1 MIDSKLE
8 ELTKDVLA
16 HSDMVGVISSYIH
29 LTRKGR
35 NFWAPCPF
43 HDDSNPSLSVNP
55 EKRIWKCWVCGFGG
69 TEINFVQRYEKITY
83 FEALKKVAEINGY
96 TDERLQGFV
105 KQKPVDEKKVPLL
118 KALND
123 LTVYYQYALNTEEG
137 KEGLDYFE
145 SRNLDAN
152 CRAKYRLGYSFKDG
166 KATCDFLQSKGHSLK
181 TIDDIG
187 IAVLSNGN
195 YVDKSAGRVIFP
207 ICDADGNV
215 IGYSARRLGSGS
227 EAKYVNSPETYLF
240 HKSNVLY
247 NFHIAK
253 EKAKLNGFIYVC
265 EGFMDVFALGKI
277 GIDNAVAL
285 MGTALTKEHIGMLRS
300 LNAEVRL
307 CLDGDLPGQK
317 AMMEASKAL
326 AKAGINVRV
335 VDNQNSPKDPD
346 EILNQDGPEALKR
359 YVNNLISR
367 IDFALNYFKNT
378 NPLTTLDSKK
388 ALIKQFIPILLDIK
402 SQLELDSYLI
412 KLAGVTGFEVQ
423 AIRDLL
429 KKARLEAREQNS
441 DPSVV
446 IRDFHP
452 ERKILRR
459 LELAERELLYQMLNN
474 QEAIYFYE
482 ENVGGFYDDVYREVA
497 NYVIDY
503 AKIHDNFQMLD
514 IMSSLESSE
523 LDNKDAMVREIVDMS
538 LEPMHNK
545 QCSRELLENLLAS
558 MNDEKEKIFEKDTL
572 ELSLSGKDPLEKARI
587 LAEYNRRKMKKV
599 EQENMK
605 KEGGK

>member
-1 MIDSKLE
+1 MIDSKLD

-16 HSDMVGVISSYIH
+16 HSDMVGTISSYIR
-29 LTRKGR
+29 LTKKGR
-35 NFWAPCPF
+35 NYWAPCPF

-69 TEINFVQRYEKITY
+69 TEVNFVQRYEKIGY

-96 TDERLQGFV
+96 TDPRLEGFV

-145 SRNLDAN
+145 NRHLDAT
-152 CRAKYRLGYSFKDG
+152 CRAKYKLGYAFKDG
-166 KATCDFLQSKGHSLK
+166 KATCDFLQSKGHSVK

-195 YVDKSAGRVIFP
+195 YVDKSAGRAIFP

-215 IGYSARRLGSGS
+215 IGYSARRIGNGT
-227 EAKYVNSPETYLF
+227 EAKYINSPETYLF

-253 EKAKLNGFIYVC
+253 EKAKLSGYIYVC

-300 LNAEVRL
+300 LNCEVRL

-326 AKAGINVRV
+326 AKAGINVRI

-346 EILNQDGPEALKR
+346 EILNQDGEEALRR
-359 YVNNLISR
+359 YVNNLVNR

-388 ALIKQFIPILLDIK
+388 TLVKQFIPILLDIK

-412 KLAGVTGFEVQ
+412 KLSGVTGFEVQ

-429 KKARLEAREQNS
+429 RRARQEAKQQAA
-441 DPSVV
+441 DPTVV

-452 ERKILRR
+452 ERKVLRR
-459 LELAERELLYQMLNN
+459 LALAERELLYQMLNN
-474 QEAIYFYE
+474 PDAIYFYE
-482 ENVGGFYDDVYREVA
+482 ENVGAFYDDVYREVA

-503 AKIHDNFQMLD
+503 AKVHDDFKMFD
-514 IMSSLESSE
+514 IMSSLEMSE
-523 LDNKDAMVREIVDMS
+523 LDNKDSMIREVMDMS
-538 LEPMHNK
+538 LEDMHNDK
-545 QCSRELLENLLAS
+545 CTPELLNNLLS
-558 MNDEKEKIFEKDTL
+558 SIEEEKDKIFEKDTL
-572 ELSLSGKDPLEKARI
+572 EASLNGKDPMEKARI

-599 EQENMK
+599 EEQNKK

>member
-1 MIDSKLE
+1 MNTSLD
-8 ELTKDVLA
+8 ELTRDVLA
-16 HSDMVGVISSYIH
+16 HSDIVGTISSYIH
-29 LTRKGR
+29 LTKKGR
-35 NFWAPCPF
+35 NYWAVCPF
-43 HDDSNPSLSVNP
+43 HDDSNPSISVNP
-55 EKRIWKCWVCGFGG
+55 EKRMWKCWVCGFGG
-69 TEINFVQRYEKITY
+69 TEISFVQRYEKITY

-96 TDERLQGFV
+96 TDPRLEGFV

-137 KEGLDYFE
+137 KEGLQYFE
-145 SRNLDAN
+145 SRNLDEA
-152 CRAKYRLGYSFKDG
+152 CRAKYRLGYAFKDG

-187 IAVLSNGN
+187 IAVLNNGN

-207 ICDADGNV
+207 ICDMDGNV

-285 MGTALTKEHIGMLRS
+285 MGTALTKEHITMLRS

-326 AKAGINVRV
+326 AEAGLNVRV

-346 EILNQDGPEALKR
+346 EILNQDGPEALKK
-359 YVNNLISR
+359 YVNNLVSR
-367 IDFALNYFKNT
+367 VDFALNYFKNT

-388 ALIKQFIPILLDIK
+388 KLIQQFLPILIGIK

-412 KLAGVTGFEVQ
+412 KLAGVTGFEVD
-423 AIRDLL
+423 AIR
-429 KKARLEAREQNS
+429 
-441 DPSVV
+441 
-446 IRDFHP
+446 
-452 ERKILRR
+452 
-459 LELAERELLYQMLNN
+459 
-474 QEAIYFYE
+474 
-482 ENVGGFYDDVYREVA
+482 
-497 NYVIDY
+497 
-503 AKIHDNFQMLD
+503 
-514 IMSSLESSE
+514 
-523 LDNKDAMVREIVDMS
+523 
-538 LEPMHNK
+538 
-545 QCSRELLENLLAS
+545 
-558 MNDEKEKIFEKDTL
+558 
-572 ELSLSGKDPLEKARI
+572 
-587 LAEYNRRKMKKV
+587 
-599 EQENMK
+599 
-605 KEGGK
+605 

>member
-1 MIDSKLE
+1 MIDTRLD

-35 NFWAPCPF
+35 NYWAPCPF
-43 HDDSNPSLSVNP
+43 HDDNNPSLSVNP

-69 TEINFVQRYEKITY
+69 TEINFVQRYEKIGY
-83 FEALKKVAEINGY
+83 FEALKKVAEINGFV
-96 TDERLQGFV
+96 DPRLEGFV

-123 LTVYYQYALNTEEG
+123 LTIYYQYALNTEEG

-145 SRNLDAN
+145 TRHLDAA

-215 IGYSARRLGSGS
+215 IGYSARRLGNGT

-247 NFHIAK
+247 NYHIAK
-253 EKAKLNGFIYVC
+253 EKAKLNGYVYVC

-285 MGTALTKEHIGMLRS
+285 MGTALTKEHITMLRS
-300 LNAEVRL
+300 LNCEVRL

-326 AKAGINVRV
+326 AAAGINVRI

-346 EILNQDGPEALKR
+346 EILNQDGEEALRR
-359 YVNNLISR
+359 YVNNLVNR

-412 KLAGVTGFEVQ
+412 KLSGVTGFEVQ

-429 KKARLEAREQNS
+429 KRARVEAKQQNV
-441 DPSVV
+441 DPSLV

-452 ERKILRR
+452 ERKVLRR
-459 LELAERELLYQMLNN
+459 LALAERELLYQMLNN
-474 QEAIYFYE
+474 QDAIYFYE
-482 ENVGGFYDDVYREVA
+482 ENVGAFYDDVYREVA

-503 AKIHDNFQMLD
+503 AKIHDEFNMHD
-514 IMSSLESSE
+514 IMSSLEMSE
-523 LDNKDAMVREIVDMS
+523 LENKDSLVREVVDMS
-538 LEPMHNK
+538 FEEMHNK
-545 QCSRELLENLLAS
+545 KCTPELLENLLS
-558 MNDEKEKIFEKDTL
+558 SIEEEKDKIFEKDTL
-572 ELSLSGKDPLEKARI
+572 EASMNGKDPMEKARI
-587 LAEYNRRKMKKV
+587 LAEYNRRKMRKI
-599 EQENMK
+599 EEENKK

>member
-1 MIDSKLE
+1 MNTSLD
-8 ELTKDVLA
+8 ELTRDVLA
-16 HSDMVGVISSYIH
+16 HSDIVGTISSYIH

-35 NFWAPCPF
+35 NYWAVCPF
-43 HDDSNPSLSVNP
+43 HDDSNPSISVNP
-55 EKRIWKCWVCGFGG
+55 EKRMWKCWVCGFGG
-69 TEINFVQRYEKITY
+69 TEISFVQRYEKITY

-96 TDERLQGFV
+96 TDPRLEGFV

-137 KEGLDYFE
+137 KEGLQYFE
-145 SRNLDAN
+145 SRNLDEA
-152 CRAKYRLGYSFKDG
+152 CRAKYRLGYAFKDG

-187 IAVLSNGN
+187 IAVLNNGN

-207 ICDADGNV
+207 ICDMDGNV

-253 EKAKLNGFIYVC
+253 EKAKLNGFVYVC

-285 MGTALTKEHIGMLRS
+285 MGTALTKEHITMLRS

-326 AKAGINVRV
+326 AEAGLNVRI

-346 EILNQDGPEALKR
+346 EILNQDGPDALR
-359 YVNNLISR
+359 SYVNNLVSR
-367 IDFALNYFKNT
+367 VDFALNYFKNT

-388 ALIKQFIPILLDIK
+388 RLIQQFLPILIGIK

-412 KLAGVTGFEVQ
+412 KLAGVTGFEVD
-423 AIRDLL
+423 AIRELV
-429 KKARLEAREQNS
+429 KKARLTNREQEK

-446 IRDFHP
+446 IKDFHP
-452 ERKILRR
+452 ERKVLRR
-459 LELAERELLYQMLNN
+459 LALAERELLYQMLNN

-503 AKIHDNFQMLD
+503 AKVHDDFTMVD
-514 IMSSLESSE
+514 IMSSIEASE
-523 LDNKDAMVREIVDMS
+523 LENKDEMVREVSDMS
-538 LEPMHNK
+538 FETMHNNHCTK
-545 QCSRELLENLLAS
+545 ELLENLLS
-558 MNDEKEKIFEKDTL
+558 SIEEEKEKIFEKDTL
-572 ELSLSGKDPLEKARI
+572 EMSLSGKDPLEKARI
-587 LAEYNRRKMKKV
+587 LAEYNRRMMKKV
-599 EQENMK
+599 EEKQK
-605 KEGGK
+605 KDGGK